1 MAIGNYNAVYSQCND
16 SSILSS
22 AFKYN
27 LFREQ
32 SYISP
37 QGGIGNMEALIFEAN
52 ITPYYS
58 LFLKTDYK
66 LGIELSPQVI
76 FRMYNTESLP
86 IRTPSFMPKITF
98 FYHIIEN
105 NNCNHDWFTFISV
118 CHHSNGQDGSFLNSE
133 KTEVNTF
140 DGDFSTNF
148 LEGGI
153 FLSRFDKKR
162 PFIINYLKL
171 SLAYHFNQ
179 NSGLEKMY
187 GKTRFFSEYQ
197 TSFDF
202 LGLFKQ
208 KTNKTNNL
216 SQKIKLEWIAGD
228 IEGINSLDFK
238 KRFIFSYTVSYKP
251 VFFKGFAFFS
261 QYYYGQDYYNIYF
274 NHTLSVLRFGISA
287 KTSLIIK

>member
-1 MAIGNYNAVYSQCND
+1 MAISIYNTVYSQYND
-16 SSILSS
+16 SCIFTS
-22 AFKYN
+22 ASKFN
-27 LFREQ
+27 MFREQ

-37 QGGIGNMEALIFEAN
+37 QGGIGNIEPLVFEAN

-58 LFLKTDYK
+58 LFLNTDYK
-66 LGIELSPQVI
+66 WGIELSPQFI
-76 FRMYNTESLP
+76 FRMYNKDSYP
-86 IRTPSFMPKITF
+86 IRTPSFIPKITF
-98 FYHIIEN
+98 FNHIIDN
-105 NNCNHDWFTFISV
+105 YDYNHDWFTYISV
-118 CHHSNGQDGSFLNSE
+118 CHHSNGQDGSFFNSG
-133 KTEVNTF
+133 KADINTF
-140 DGDFSTNF
+140 DGDFSTNY

-153 FLSRFDKKR
+153 FLSRFDKRR

-171 SLAYHFNQ
+171 SLAYYFNQ

-187 GKTRFFSEYQ
+187 GKARLFSEYQ

-208 KTNKTNNL
+208 KKNNL

-251 VFFKGFAFFS
+251 AFLKDFALFS
-261 QYYYGQDYYNIYF
+261 QFYYGQDYYNIYF
-274 NHTLSVLRFGISA
+274 NHTISVLRFGISA
-287 KTSLIIK
+287 KTLLIIK